1 MSELHGLIMN
11 VRVPSDIQ
19 YDLFESKILAYK
31 HGHKD
36 ARHAAAE
43 LSLDASRLIEDL
55 KAELAGLRT
64 GFDAQNEVIAG
75 LKAEVERFSGHM
87 EFWKQNCMRAEKDAE
102 TAEKENEELRKD
114 AERYRW
120 IKKESNLSDYEDC
133 YSLPTVHAWD
143 YKPGAQLNEQF
154 ESLDEAIDAAMGKGV
169 NPKSQQSP
177 TIK

>member
-120 IKKESNLSDYEDC
+120 LKSRQIEVPTIGPDLANWEDDVGW
-133 YSLPTVHAWD
+133 SIR
-143 YKPGAQLNEQF
+143 GNEA
-154 ESLDEAIDAAMGKGV
+154 DTAIDAAMGKGV